1 MENGASGKKQ
11 TLTKFCI
18 NLPLDLPRKLS
29 KNWRL
34 KKALSLLRELTKH
47 PHCWFCWLPKPLW
60 ASQGRRKKEGGL
72 RMVEAYFL
80 KRAVCKVQLWW
91 PAIWIGPRRG
101 SMLPRKV
108 CVSAPH
114 KNVKQHFTK
123 WGARMPLGIERTWER
138 TDGSIQ
144 VFFWS
149 HCTARGILLLWPGI
163 EPVPLAVEVQSL
175 NHCTTRGR
183 PKTDGSVKRLTH
195 K

>member
-1 MENGASGKKQ
+1 MENGAPGKKQ

-34 KKALSLLRELTKH
+34 KKALSLLRALTKH

-144 VFFWS
+144 VFFG
-149 HCTARGILLLWPGI
+149 HTARHVWSYFSDQGSNPCPLQWKCRVLITVPPGGG
-163 EPVPLAVEVQSL
+163 PRPMVQ
-175 NHCTTRGR
+175 
-183 PKTDGSVKRLTH
+183 
-195 K
+195 